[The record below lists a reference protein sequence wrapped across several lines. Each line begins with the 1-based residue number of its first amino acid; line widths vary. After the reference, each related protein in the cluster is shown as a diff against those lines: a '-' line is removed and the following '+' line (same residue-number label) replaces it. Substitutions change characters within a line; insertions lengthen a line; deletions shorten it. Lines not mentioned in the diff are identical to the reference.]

1 MNDRMRI
8 DTTKIENSSPPKKS
22 PAIPQ
27 KRDLVSPDQ
36 SGISRRDY
44 FAIEILSVL
53 MTRGGYPSPE
63 TAANAVK
70 MADSLLAELDKN

>member
-8 DTTKIENSSPPKKS
+8 DTTKIDNTQPPKKS
-22 PAIPQ
+22 PAIPE

-53 MTRGGYPSPE
+53 MTRGGYPSSE
-63 TAANAVK
+63 TCTTAVK
-70 MADSLLAELDKN
+70 MADSLLTELDK